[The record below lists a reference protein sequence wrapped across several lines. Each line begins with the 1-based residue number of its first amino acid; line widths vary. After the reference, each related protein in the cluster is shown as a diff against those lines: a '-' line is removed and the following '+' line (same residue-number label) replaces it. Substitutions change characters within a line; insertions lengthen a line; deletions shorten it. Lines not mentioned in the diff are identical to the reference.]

1 MKPKKEKHRFIRFLI
16 RVFCKDGNGFHLAA
30 NPPKGKRKVQP

>member
-1 MKPKKEKHRFIRFLI
+1 VEEIEAMKKIIRFLI
-16 RVFCKDGNGFHLAA
+16 KKFLPGYHLAA